1 MALVDKALFKPTPAF
16 RARRKRVLVR
26 VWVHGPGGLSQ
37 DVMVRDISAT
47 GMSAVARAA
56 PPTADDIVKVT
67 LPDSTTLWGLVR
79 WVEGKAFGVEFDP
92 ASREGSEPAQP
103 ALPGSP

>member
-16 RARRKRVLVR
+16 RARRKRVMVR

-37 DVMVRDISAT
+37 DVMVRNISAT

-56 PPTADDIVKVT
+56 PPAPDDIVQVT
-67 LPDSTTLWGLVR
+67 LPDSTALWGLVR

-92 ASREGSEPAQP
+92 ASREEAAAGAIAP
-103 ALPGSP
+103 